1 KTVLNYLAYLKTEVT
16 RISDKQQNIEQML
29 LDIKSSSKIS
39 RSAQDEFIYN
49 NNEVDYFI
57 SSWPILDNEGL
68 NNLEDK
74 IQTDMNFKKQVVCEL
89 ARIGGKSLKNIIYK
103 IMQNVFDDR
112 LLMQYTYYGLRNKNN
127 FSLLSINKLIFDAV
141 KKSKYNAS
149 NDDEIITSIAKW
161 LTSAKGRIEG
171 K

>member
-1 KTVLNYLAYLKTEVT
+1 MIGFEKTVLNYLAYLKTEVT

-74 IQTDMNFKKQVVCEL
+74 IQTDMNFKKQVVCDP
-89 ARIGGKSLKNIIYK
+89 SVH
-103 IMQNVFDDR
+103 NVTT
-112 LLMQYTYYGLRNKNN
+112 QCN
-127 FSLLSINKLIFDAV
+127 LS
-141 KKSKYNAS
+141 
-149 NDDEIITSIAKW
+149 
-161 LTSAKGRIEG
+161 
-171 K
+171 